1 MLNTKKNVQMKNQ
14 DFLTD
19 LYGKVLHALLPLR
32 SILKFVNRDV
42 LQHNFS
48 NFSVVYRSTQRKC
61 QNLKMR
67 SIQVK

>member
-1 MLNTKKNVQMKNQ
+1 MKNQ

-42 LQHNFS
+42 LQLTTS
-48 NFSVVYRSTQRKC
+48 KQIL
-61 QNLKMR
+61 LKVE
-67 SIQVK
+67 SGSQQK